1 MTFEE
6 SLRYY
11 EKINKNHCK
20 STFGSVFCRKSLN
33 SSKIEVSTEKKG
45 NSFDFYDKNS
55 QNKENIDNNVEIYT
69 KNNQEK
75 PSKKRKYHEF
85 LSKSNEKQ
93 SNNAPDPIVLSPN
106 TTGKKRKFS
115 SNIDINLLKLPI
127 FDLAKRTPSLDL
139 PTPAAAGQN
148 SDNKLANLSEIG
160 QNANNSTFLSNF
172 DCFSMENSA
181 KKPRTRR
188 PQAFEF
194 AEGGSFYR
202 YTIQRANKQQKIL
215 FGANSVITPVRS
227 SRRLKDKEMAKVTLE
242 SVRTTEGLV
251 YVPNELEKELPPI
264 DEDSVILKS
273 ILQSG
278 NEGIGVRAS
287 VI

>member
-1 MTFEE
+1 MNFEE
-6 SLRYY
+6 SLRFY
-11 EKINKNHCK
+11 EKNNKNHCK
-20 STFGSVFCRKSLN
+20 STFGSVFNRKSLN
-33 SSKIEVSTEKKG
+33 SSKIELSTEKKG
-45 NSFDFYDKNS
+45 NSFDFYEKNLE
-55 QNKENIDNNVEIYT
+55 NKENIDNNEEFCT
-69 KNNQEK
+69 KIDKEK

-85 LSKSNEKQ
+85 HSKSNEKQ
-93 SNNAPDPIVLSPN
+93 PNNSDPIVFSPN
-106 TTGKKRKFS
+106 TTGKKRKFT

-139 PTPAAAGQN
+139 PNPAAAGQN

-188 PQAFEF
+188 PQPFEF

-273 ILQSG
+273 ILQGG